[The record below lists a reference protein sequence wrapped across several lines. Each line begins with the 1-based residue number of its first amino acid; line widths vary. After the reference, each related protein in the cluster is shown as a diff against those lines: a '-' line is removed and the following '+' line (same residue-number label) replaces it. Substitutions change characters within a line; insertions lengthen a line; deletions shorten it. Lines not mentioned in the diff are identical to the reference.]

1 MIEKFIRWILVLPGS
16 LASYI
21 IVSYI
26 FHLGTDNL
34 SNEVGLIGYYTS
46 LFVANIAGCI
56 IGGAAFTIT
65 GLWISPKK
73 YSFISVTLIV
83 IVSLIFVFNACI
95 VCFSIK
101 NIFMGVCVIIWSLFG
116 IVGAMYGADYY
127 MTEYRN
133 KEQEELLCRKFKE
146 ENETSKEEY
155 DKSIREQHNKW
166 KELIE
171 RKRKFMDRH
180 KFTK

>member
-1 MIEKFIRWILVLPGS
+1 
-16 LASYI
+16 
-21 IVSYI
+21 
-26 FHLGTDNL
+26 
-34 SNEVGLIGYYTS
+34 
-46 LFVANIAGCI
+46 
-56 IGGAAFTIT
+56 
-65 GLWISPKK
+65 
-73 YSFISVTLIV
+73 
-83 IVSLIFVFNACI
+83 
-95 VCFSIK
+95 
-101 NIFMGVCVIIWSLFG
+101 
-116 IVGAMYGADYY
+116 MYGADYY

-155 DKSIREQHNKW
+155 DKIIREQHDKW